1 MLLTWH
7 TLLNVLEHRDEIR
20 DFIRS
25 FGPFAPVVF
34 IMIQAL
40 QVILSPIPGEATGL
54 IGGFLFG
61 RWLGLIYS
69 SIGLTLGSLAAFLIA
84 RQFRKLVKPWLR
96 RSKYYRRL
104 EGLLEHQGLFLCFL
118 LFVFPGFPKDFLSY
132 FLGLSR
138 MPWQIFLVIV
148 AIGRIPGTLMLSWQ
162 GANIYDG
169 NIVGILTLLAIT
181 ALVLFPAWYF
191 RERIYRWVELHS
203 LKD

>member
-1 MLLTWH
+1 M
-7 TLLNVLEHRDEIR
+7 EHRDAIR
-20 DFIRS
+20 GFVSS
-25 FGPFAPVVF
+25 FGPFAPAAFV
-34 IMIQAL
+34 MIQAL

-69 SIGLTLGSLAAFLIA
+69 SMGLTLGSLAAFLIA
-84 RQFRKLVKPWLR
+84 RQFRKLVRPWLR
-96 RSKYYRRL
+96 RSEYYKRL

-138 MPWQIFLVIV
+138 MPWQVFLIIV
-148 AIGRIPGTLMLSWQ
+148 AVGRIPGTLMLSWQ

-169 NIVGILTLLAIT
+169 NVTGMVTLLAIT